1 MNDVKVIKL
10 YFFFFFLNKTKTT
23 FLSDDI
29 QSLTNYVFSTATS

>member
-1 MNDVKVIKL
+1 MNDVKVMRL
-10 YFFFFFLNKTKTT
+10 YFFFFLNKTKTT